1 MASAV
6 EDIIANKVLQEC
18 SQDIVDNINVDLV
31 ILRLHSKSRLTAQD
45 INRLENIS
53 TSQEKKRQL
62 YILALA
68 DKGYPAFK
76 DIVDVLNDTGLNLKY
91 QPHADLADKLSKH
104 YQRLLSQYSN
114 KHGESQEVEATVTKK
129 RTETPTDNSER
140 SCSDNDIDHFS
151 DSEHSDDQS
160 QLLPGVSTGDT
171 SQVQK
176 VSASNTRRSTGHS
189 VTSTNTT
196 CGYQSSMESS
206 RRGLN
211 LSSSFQSTSDHM
223 TCRTPSPV
231 KVICQTKHLGC
242 KKVRGQSEAA
252 VRCNQKL

>member
-1 MASAV
+1 MASAA

-31 ILRLHSKSRLTAQD
+31 IFRLHSKSRLTAQD
-45 INRLENIS
+45 INRLENIT

-68 DKGYPAFK
+68 DKGSAAFK
-76 DIVDVLNDTGLNLKY
+76 DIVDVLNGTALKY

-114 KHGESQEVEATVTKK
+114 KHGEPQEVEATVTKK
-129 RTETPTDNSER
+129 RIETPTDNSER

-151 DSEHSDDQS
+151 DSEHSDDQL
-160 QLLPGVSTGDT
+160 QLLPDVSTGDT
-171 SQVQK
+171 SHVQR

-206 RRGLN
+206 RRVLN

-223 TCRTPSPV
+223 TCQTPSSV
-231 KVICQTKHLGC
+231 KVMLNKNTWSVKSMRPIRSSMQA
-242 KKVRGQSEAA
+242 S
-252 VRCNQKL
+252 RCDQKL